1 MSNLFNGT
9 APEIDPNKDYHSE
22 LVGEGKKYRDPQAL
36 ALSKVHADALID
48 DLKAQLSKAQQE
60 LQTQKRLEELLT
72 TATQQ
77 RQPEIIQTHENHSA
91 AKEETMN
98 DLTAERIEQL
108 ISDRLSKHEY
118 TRKASENAERVR
130 KAAIEKF
137 GDNYEQAL
145 IKIGQSVGLS
155 PEELQ
160 KTAQDRPQLL
170 LTVLDAATPKREVFN
185 TPPATKLNPN
195 IAPQNEERNWSYYQ
209 KVKAKDL
216 KYYESDAVQTQMD
229 RDAIRLGPSFFN

>member
-9 APEIDPNKDYHSE
+9 APEIDPNKDYLAE
-22 LVGEGKKYRDPQAL
+22 LVGEGKKFRDPQAL
-36 ALSKVHADALID
+36 ALSKVHADSMID
-48 DLKAQLSKAQQE
+48 DLKKKLEQTQQE

-72 TATQQ
+72 TATQ
-77 RQPEIIQTHENHSA
+77 RQHESVPNHENHNVV
-91 AKEETMN
+91 KEETMN

-130 KAAIEKF
+130 KAAVEKF
-137 GDNYEQAL
+137 GENYEQAL
-145 IKIGQSVGLS
+145 LKIGQSVGLS
-155 PEELQ
+155 AEDLQ
-160 KTAQDRPQLL
+160 RTAQDKPQLL
-170 LTVLDAATPKREVFN
+170 LTILDAATPKREVFN
-185 TPPATKLNPN
+185 SPPATKLNPN

-209 KVKAKDL
+209 KVKAKDP

-229 RDAIRLGPSFFN
+229 RDAMRLGPSFFN